1 MTAPSS
7 ILEGIDRGFWD
18 EVVRGDFAVPTGQ
31 ALGDLTV
38 DLVHLLGSPDPYDR
52 DKLALPTLATW
63 VRRGVFDDLLPGL
76 GDGMCDQLQV
86 GLGERNTDTLF
97 GRTFAVLVVAAVVER
112 DNEARLLHPD
122 AVRRWTDRVLAW
134 WVSERDLR
142 GHVPGKGWGNAVG
155 HAADFIVAVA
165 RSRHLR
171 GEELSVLLDATGERL
186 ASTTRHLV
194 NGEED
199 RLAYAAMTVLHR
211 EQVPGDLVADWLA
224 QLTKLGDRGHTDPA
238 RANTVRFLR
247 AMFVQLAV
255 GVRAMPW
262 HADPQH
268 YAARPRSRD
277 VLLGEVLG
285 ALRAFDPGYLAHPE
299 PDQDQM

>member
-1 MTAPSS
+1 MIDDVP
-7 ILEGIDRGFWD
+7 LDRIDRPFWD
-18 EVVRGDFAVPTGQ
+18 EVVRSDFEVPAGHDLSDLAVE
-31 ALGDLTV
+31 
-38 DLVHLLGSPDPYDR
+38 LVHLLGSPDPYDR

-63 VRRGVFDDLLPGL
+63 VHRGVFDDLLPGL
-76 GDGMCDQLQV
+76 GDGMCDLLQI
-86 GLGERNTDTLF
+86 GLGERNTDSLF

-112 DNEARLLHPD
+112 DNVALLLHPD

-134 WVSERDLR
+134 WVAERDLR

-155 HAADFIVAVA
+155 HGADFVVAVA

-171 GEELSVLLDATGERL
+171 GEELGVLLDAVGDRL
-186 ASTTRHLV
+186 AATARHLV

-211 EQVPGDLVADWLA
+211 EQVPADLLADWLS
-224 QLTKLGDRGHTDPA
+224 QLTKLAERGHTDPA

-247 AMFVQLAV
+247 ALFVQLAA

-268 YAARPRSRD
+268 YAQRPRTRD
-277 VLLGEVLG
+277 ALLGEVLG
-285 ALRAFDPGYLAHPE
+285 ALRAFDPGYLAKAAE
-299 PDQDQM
+299 GDAW

>member
-1 MTAPSS
+1 VTDGTT
-7 ILEGIDRGFWD
+7 LESIDRAFWD
-18 EVVRGDFAVPTGQ
+18 EVVRRDFEVPAGHDLSDLAVE
-31 ALGDLTV
+31 
-38 DLVHLLGSPDPYDR
+38 LVHLLGSPDPYDR

-63 VRRGVFDDLLPGL
+63 VHRGVFDDLLPGL

-86 GLGERNTDTLF
+86 GLGERNTDSLF

-112 DNEARLLHPD
+112 DNEAHLLHPD

-134 WVSERDLR
+134 WVAERDLR

-155 HAADFIVAVA
+155 HGADFVVAVA

-171 GEELSVLLDATGERL
+171 GEELSVLLDAVGDRL
-186 ASTTRHLV
+186 AATSRHLV

-211 EQVPGDLVADWLA
+211 EQVPADLLADWLA
-224 QLTKLGDRGHTDPA
+224 QLSKLAERGHTDPA

-247 AMFVQLAV
+247 ALFVQLAA
-255 GVRAMPW
+255 GVRPMPW

-268 YAARPRSRD
+268 YAERPRTRD

-285 ALRAFDPGYLAHPE
+285 ALRSFDPGYLARAVE
-299 PDQDQM
+299 GETW